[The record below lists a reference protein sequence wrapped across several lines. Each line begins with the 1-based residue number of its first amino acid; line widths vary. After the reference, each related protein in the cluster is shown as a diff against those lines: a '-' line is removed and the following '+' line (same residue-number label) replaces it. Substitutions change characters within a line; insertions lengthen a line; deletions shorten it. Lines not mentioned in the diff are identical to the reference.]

1 MTKPAYLPEPNQRY
15 QDASGALVTVHSVL
29 FNRVTF
35 YRDGYDSPC
44 TQSVERF
51 IREYTEVAQ

>member
-1 MTKPAYLPEPNQRY
+1 MTKPTTQPELNQRY

-35 YRDGYDSPC
+35 YRDGYSSPC
-44 TQSVERF
+44 KQPVEHF
-51 IREYTEVAQ
+51 MREFTEVKS